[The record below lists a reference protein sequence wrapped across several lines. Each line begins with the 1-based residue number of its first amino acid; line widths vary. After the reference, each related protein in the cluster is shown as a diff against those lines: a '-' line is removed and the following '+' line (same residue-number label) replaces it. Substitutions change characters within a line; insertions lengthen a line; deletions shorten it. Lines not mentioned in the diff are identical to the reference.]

1 MSGENEE
8 FYRGVVTCGLCGK
21 LLAEAERVPESDCH
35 RAAVAAQENTFCLGH
50 TQNFNVNVSWQRVP
64 ASQPAPP
71 PEAAET
77 PEQEAERPPRLQA
90 SRKNLRET
98 TDALLADL
106 TPREAAVLRKRF
118 DGSVDRELER
128 ARAAREKLREKIAK
142 EAGAHANLPKVM
154 AMGERCFKVDADG
167 DRCVLHGD
175 HDPIPHDDG
184 TGQWND
190 PAAPR
195 IHATIRRCTVRSGDP
210 ARQCTL
216 PVRHAGS
223 CDFGPALAA
232 SSPPDPAPV
241 EKKTEAFTNGQAS
254 ELHS

>member
-1 MSGENEE
+1 MAGENEE

-71 PEAAET
+71 PPKVEA
-77 PEQEAERPPRLQA
+77 PEPARVRPPAVGERTFEVPSQPPVPKA
-90 SRKNLRET
+90 PEVVRRKTL
-98 TDALLADL
+98 
-106 TPREAAVLRKRF
+106 
-118 DGSVDRELER
+118 
-128 ARAAREKLREKIAK
+128 K

-195 IHATIRRCTVRSGDP
+195 IHATIRRCTVRSGEP

-241 EKKTEAFTNGQAS
+241 EKKTEAFTNGQAG